1 MKFSLYIAKRYLF
14 TKSTNNAINIISRIA
29 SAGVIFGSMLL
40 LIVLSGFSGLKTFTL
55 SYSSVVDPDFKISP
69 GSGKRIVVTP
79 EQLIKLQDITTVV
92 SYTKVIEEKVLL
104 EFNGKTE
111 LATFKGVDEQ
121 YQNTIAI
128 DSTISLGQWFAPN
141 TSQTVVGDE
150 LAFKLG
156 LGVFDYSSNLKLL
169 VPKSGKGQLNVDDYN
184 TVLGY
189 NVGLF
194 NVNDIYNPQYL
205 FISLKTAQKLLDY
218 DVNTIN
224 AIELKT
230 IEGVDEEK
238 LRKELNNIFD
248 NKIIIKN
255 KPQLNDAIHKMLNTE
270 NIAVN
275 LIFTLILII
284 ALFNVIG
291 SITMMIIEKKKD
303 LLTLSNLGTS
313 NSEIKQIFFLQGA
326 LLTFIGGSI
335 GVVIGVLLVGS
346 QVIFEY
352 IKIPGTDVPYP
363 VELTLVNVLIVL
375 ATIFLLGLI
384 ASVVASYR
392 ISKKMLS
399 AG

>member
-79 EQLIKLQDITTVV
+79 EQLIKLQDITAVV

-169 VPKSGKGQLNVDDYN
+169 VPKS
-184 TVLGY
+184 
-189 NVGLF
+189 
-194 NVNDIYNPQYL
+194 
-205 FISLKTAQKLLDY
+205 
-218 DVNTIN
+218 
-224 AIELKT
+224 
-230 IEGVDEEK
+230 
-238 LRKELNNIFD
+238 
-248 NKIIIKN
+248 
-255 KPQLNDAIHKMLNTE
+255 
-270 NIAVN
+270 
-275 LIFTLILII
+275 
-284 ALFNVIG
+284 
-291 SITMMIIEKKKD
+291 
-303 LLTLSNLGTS
+303 
-313 NSEIKQIFFLQGA
+313 
-326 LLTFIGGSI
+326 
-335 GVVIGVLLVGS
+335 
-346 QVIFEY
+346 
-352 IKIPGTDVPYP
+352 
-363 VELTLVNVLIVL
+363 
-375 ATIFLLGLI
+375 
-384 ASVVASYR
+384 
-392 ISKKMLS
+392 
-399 AG
+399 